1 MTQKFH
7 GIALANNSV
16 AENFHFERLALDP
29 VVTVA
34 GRFWFNTAEKAFK
47 YSSLDA
53 QGAVIIKTIADG
65 TDMTAVQAA
74 IDIET
79 AARVAADTAEV
90 SARNTAI
97 ATALS
102 DTTAVVTAL
111 QAELDAI
118 ETGSGLSATGTYVAP
133 TGSNYLDS
141 TTSLK
146 TADAALDAAVKLA
159 ADAAAAAATAVATEA
174 AARIAADTAITTQID
189 NLVLASGDGSAAL
202 KTSLNTRQFTI
213 TTTVAALEHVITHNL
228 NTTYYISDIKVQGN
242 DSVYRNDIVPVE
254 EIDNNSFRITLSE
267 ARNVKVG
274 VLSLAPIV

>member
-34 GRFWFNTAEKAFK
+34 GRFWYNTAQKAFK
-47 YSSLDA
+47 YSSLDNL
-53 QGAVIIKTIADG
+53 GAVIVKTITEGMSLTEVQALVAAETQAREAAAAAEVAARNAAISSALG
-65 TDMTAVQAA
+65 GVTTDVTAVQAE
-74 IDIET
+74 IDAVE
-79 AARVAADTAEV
+79 AAV
-90 SARNTAI
+90 
-97 ATALS
+97 
-102 DTTAVVTAL
+102 
-111 QAELDAI
+111 
-118 ETGSGLSATGTYVAP
+118 GLSATGAYVAP
-133 TGSNYLDS
+133 VGSNYVS
-141 TTSLK
+141 TATTLK
-146 TADAALDAAVKLA
+146 DAVVALDGATKA
-159 ADAAAAAATAVATEA
+159 ADDKAAAAQAAAAAEATRAQAAEA
-174 AARIAADTAITTQID
+174 AITSQID

-202 KTSLNTRQFTI
+202 KLTLNSRQFTV

-228 NTTYYISDIKVQGN
+228 NTPYVVHDIKVQGGDN
-242 DSVYRNDIVPVE
+242 VWRNDIVPVE